1 MVTFFIVAKDAADA
15 LERRQ
20 KVRDQ
25 HLREIEP
32 HVKAKRVL
40 MGGAITD
47 DEGKVIGSGLVAEFS
62 SRELLDEFLQSD
74 IYTRE
79 GVWESFEI
87 YPFKRAV

>member
-1 MVTFFIVAKDAADA
+1 MTFVIVAKDAAGA

-25 HLREIEP
+25 LLREIEP

-47 DEGKVIGSGLVAEFS
+47 DEGKVVGSGLIAEFS
-62 SRELLDEFLQSD
+62 SRELLNEFLQSD

>member
-1 MVTFFIVAKDAADA
+1 MTFFIVAKDAADA
-15 LERRQ
+15 SERRQ

-25 HLREIEP
+25 HLREIES

-40 MGGAITD
+40 MGGAILD
-47 DEGKVIGSGLVAEFS
+47 DEGNVIGSGLVAEFA
-62 SRELLDEFLQSD
+62 SRETLDEFLQSD

-79 GVWESFEI
+79 GVWESFEV

>member
-1 MVTFFIVAKDAADA
+1 MKFFVVVKDAADA

-20 KVRDQ
+20 RVREQ
-25 HLREIEP
+25 HLREIES
-32 HVKAKRVL
+32 HVKAKRIL
-40 MGGAITD
+40 MGGAILD
-47 DEGKVIGSGLVAEFS
+47 AEGNPIGSGLVAEFG

-79 GVWESFEI
+79 GVWASFEI

>member
-1 MVTFFIVAKDAADA
+1 MTFFIIVKDAADA
-15 LERRQ
+15 SGRRT

-25 HLREIEP
+25 HLREIES

-40 MGGAITD
+40 IGGAILD
-47 DEGKVIGSGLVAEFS
+47 GEGNVIGSGLVAEFG

-74 IYTRE
+74 IYMRE

-87 YPFKRAV
+87 YPFRRAV